1 MDHTTVPTIPLVATI
16 KFFHSDPA
24 LLPTAR
30 TDAQLRAFRKMAMI
44 EQAMGIDARRYV
56 PQPPLTTHAAYPS
69 KLTL

>member
-44 EQAMGIDARRYV
+44 EQAMGNDARRYV